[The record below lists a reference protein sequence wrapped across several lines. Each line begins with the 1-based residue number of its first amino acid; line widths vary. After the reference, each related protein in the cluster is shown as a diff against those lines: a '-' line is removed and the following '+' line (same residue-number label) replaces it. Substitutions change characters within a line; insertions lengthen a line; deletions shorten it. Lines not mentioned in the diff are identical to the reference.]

1 VSGQGEEDGRLYVA
15 PGSAFVALLVATFAL
30 LALVATPASATATG
44 CAKVAAPY
52 GSDSAAG
59 TEAAPYLTV
68 HRLVSS
74 LDAGE
79 TGCLRSGTYGGDEAL
94 HMREPDTAL
103 QSYPGER
110 ATLTAFL
117 EITPEALRSRV
128 SGLKIDTS
136 GNSNS
141 VGTKLQADDAVLSD
155 NVITK
160 GGEGICVLA
169 GTYNP
174 AQRVII
180 ERNYIYG
187 CGAAMQPDGSEN
199 KFDHLIYL
207 TGTRNAIVRWNIL
220 SANAGGWGVHM
231 YPDADGTLVEH
242 NIIDGNQGGVI
253 FAGDGEDETSDD
265 NVVRNNAI
273 TGSTPRWNIESS
285 WSDGPPG
292 TGNVAT
298 ANCLYSTG
306 AGQPSGIDPDN
317 GFTADD
323 NVVLDDYPYV
333 DRTAGDYRFRPDSPC
348 AELVGDVAAAVTG
361 EVNPPASEPSPPSE
375 PAPPPDP
382 TPPPPEPTPPPPA
395 EEPAPPPPDPTPPPS
410 EPTPPPTEE
419 PTPPPSEPSP
429 PSEPAPP
436 PTEPTPPPPEPTPL
450 PSAEEPA
457 PPPSEPTPPP
467 EPAPPPTEPTPP
479 PTEPTPPPSAEEPP
493 PSSPEPTPPPTE
505 AKHSLLEAM
514 PSFIPS
520 LVTVPTAEGKTHS
533 RKPSRHKRTTRRK
546 RARKAPASWSR
557 VWLAL
562 IASRSQR

>member
-1 VSGQGEEDGRLYVA
+1 MSVQAKEDGSTVTR
-15 PGSAFVALLVATFAL
+15 PRALAAL
-30 LALVATPASATATG
+30 LAAAATTLALAASPAVAASTS
-44 CAKVAAPY
+44 CAKVAAPN

-59 TEAAPYLTV
+59 TVAAPYLTV
-68 HRLVSS
+68 QRLVDS

-79 TGCLRSGTYGGDEAL
+79 TGCLRTGTYGGADL
-94 HMREPDTAL
+94 YMRKPDTAL

-117 EITPEALRSRV
+117 EVTPEAPRSRV
-128 SGLKIDTS
+128 SGLRIDTS
-136 GNSNS
+136 GDSNS

-169 GTYNP
+169 GTYNQ

-180 ERNYIYG
+180 ERNYIYD
-187 CGAAMQPDGSEN
+187 CGAAVQPDGSEN

-207 TGTRNAIVRWNIL
+207 DGTRNAIVRWNIL

-231 YPDADGTLVEH
+231 YPGADGTLIEH

-253 FAGDGEDETSDD
+253 FAGDGEDASDD
-265 NVVRNNAI
+265 NIVRNNAI
-273 TGSTPRWNIESS
+273 TGSTPRWNVESS

-333 DRTAGDYRFRPDSPC
+333 DRTTGDYRFKPDSPC
-348 AELVGDVAAAVTG
+348 ATLVGDVVAAVF
-361 EVNPPASEPSPPSE
+361 PPPSE
-375 PAPPPDP
+375 
-382 TPPPPEPTPPPPA
+382 PPPPEPTPPPDEEPNPPPTEPVPPPTEEPTPPPTEPTPPPA
-395 EEPAPPPPDPTPPPS
+395 EPTPPPS
-410 EPTPPPTEE
+410 EPTPPPAEPTPPPSEPTPPPAEPTPPPTEE
-419 PTPPPSEPSP
+419 PTPPPTE
-429 PSEPAPP
+429 
-436 PTEPTPPPPEPTPL
+436 EPTPPP
-450 PSAEEPA
+450 A
-457 PPPSEPTPPP
+457 EPTPPP
-467 EPAPPPTEPTPP
+467 AETMPSLTP
-479 PTEPTPPPSAEEPP
+479 
-493 PSSPEPTPPPTE
+493 
-505 AKHSLLEAM
+505 SLATMTM
-514 PSFIPS
+514 PSFIPFP
-520 LVTVPTAEGKTHS
+520 VTVAADEDKAHAK
-533 RKPSRHKRTTRRK
+533 KPSRHKRTTRK
-546 RARKAPASWSR
+546 RRVKKIAASRAR

-562 IASRSQR
+562 ITSRAQR